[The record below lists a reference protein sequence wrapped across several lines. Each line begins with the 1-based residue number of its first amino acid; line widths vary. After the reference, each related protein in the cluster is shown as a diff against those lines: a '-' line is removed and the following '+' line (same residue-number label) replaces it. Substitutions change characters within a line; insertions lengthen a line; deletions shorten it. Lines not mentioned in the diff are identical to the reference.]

1 VDRDV
6 RKRGPRIVVVA
17 LAALVQVACLGDG
30 GLPSQLVDGSP
41 ARAPSVTLDGVASRQ
56 VETKAAALGP
66 RTATTGPVAR
76 CLATTREHVPHA
88 PVVWRVGVD
97 GASVTFRTA
106 SGRDL
111 VACDGTALTA
121 GHSPTWCGVALAR
134 MRGERL
140 LDPRL
145 DLASCSTPSGDS
157 VAFAWIHPGA
167 RTRYVAVRSNG
178 FAEVYPVLSG
188 LPVRVATTSRIDLD
202 SSSASFDVSE
212 HDAEGQRLRSYTL
225 RARVAG

>member
-1 VDRDV
+1 VGRNV
-6 RKRGPRIVVVA
+6 RSRGPRIVLVA

-30 GLPSQLVDGSP
+30 EPPTQLVDGSP

-56 VETKAAALGP
+56 VETKAAALDLP
-66 RTATTGPVAR
+66 KAATGPVAR

-88 PVVWRVGVD
+88 PIVWRVGVD

-111 VACDGTALTA
+111 VACDGTALIA

-145 DLASCSTPSGDS
+145 DLASCSAPSGDS
-157 VAFAWIHPGA
+157 VAFAWIRPGP
-167 RTRYVAVRSNG
+167 RTHYVAIRRDG
-178 FAEVYPVLSG
+178 FAEVYPVISG
-188 LPVRVATTSRIDLD
+188 LPVRVATTSGIDLD
-202 SSSASFDVSE
+202 SSSGSFGVSE
-212 HDAEGQRLRSYTL
+212 HDADGRVLRMYTL
-225 RARVAG
+225 NARVAG